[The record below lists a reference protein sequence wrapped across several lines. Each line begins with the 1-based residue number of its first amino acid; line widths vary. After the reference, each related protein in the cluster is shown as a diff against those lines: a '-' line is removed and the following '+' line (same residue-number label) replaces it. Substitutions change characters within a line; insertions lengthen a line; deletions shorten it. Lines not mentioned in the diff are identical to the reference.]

1 MGRHLRRFKQG
12 DEMKIKLVRFDM
24 NDVFER
30 GLKWQHQ
37 KAQRTTISRSLVFIR
52 LMKSFINTMASG
64 GAKLKKLIWKIVL
77 RCDNENG
84 D

>member
-30 GLKWQHQ
+30 GLKWQYQ

-64 GAKLKKLIWKIVL
+64 GAKLKKLI
-77 RCDNENG
+77 
-84 D
+84 